1 MIATLLVALQVAV
14 ASPTVLIVRHGDRE
28 AVVPLVATNLGPA
41 LRPELLAPVLDASV
55 TALASG
61 RHAVTVAGVRIE
73 LIEQVPFAI
82 IGASVLP
89 IAASPYLHDGAL
101 HVPLQVIAEL
111 LPRYVSGL
119 IYDPSRSELRKF
131 VPRVADQ
138 PLSGTRPPAADA
150 PSRTRTA
157 AGVAV
162 PAVPPGGRP
171 GSPARA
177 TRKSR
182 LVIVDAGHGGPDG
195 GMHGPIGARRQVHEK
210 DIALAVARRLREALE
225 KSGVRVAMT
234 RSTDTLIALS
244 DRGSIANQLRGDLF
258 ISIHVNAANMRW
270 RSPQQAR
277 GFETYFL
284 AEAKTEDARRVE
296 QMENA
301 AVRFETNSEAKSG
314 DPLSFI
320 INDMAQNEH
329 LRESSDL
336 AETVQ
341 RHLARMHPGPNRGV
355 KQAGFRVLVTAYMPA
370 ILVEIGFGTNAEEA
384 AYLEN
389 PVRQGEI
396 AEAVAAATL
405 EYFEHF
411 DRRIGT
417 ASR

>member
-1 MIATLLVALQVAV
+1 MIATLVCALQVAA
-14 ASPTVLIVRHGDRE
+14 ASPTMLIVRHGDRE

-41 LRPELLAPVLDASV
+41 LRPELLAPVLDVSVAS
-55 TALASG
+55 LASG
-61 RHAVTVAGVRIE
+61 RHAVSVAGVRIE

-119 IYDPSRSELRKF
+119 IYDPARSELRRF
-131 VPRVADQ
+131 APRVSD
-138 PLSGTRPPAADA
+138 PLLTRTPRDDPA
-150 PSRTRTA
+150 SRTRTA
-157 AGVAV
+157 AGVVA
-162 PAVPPGGRP
+162 PAVPSAARP
-171 GSPARA
+171 GSAAAPAA
-177 TRKSR
+177 RKSR

-195 GMHGPIGARRQVHEK
+195 GMHGPLAARRQIHEK
-210 DIALAVARRLREALE
+210 DITLAVARRLRDALE
-225 KSGVRVAMT
+225 TRGVRVAMT

-244 DRGSIANQLRGDLF
+244 DRGKMANQLRGDLF
-258 ISIHVNAANMRW
+258 ISIHVNAANMAW
-270 RSPQQAR
+270 RSPQRAR

-301 AVRFETNSEAKSG
+301 AVRFETGSDAKSG

-370 ILVEIGFGTNAEEA
+370 ILVEIGFGTNPEEA
-384 AYLEN
+384 AFLEN
-389 PVRQGEI
+389 PVRQREI
-396 AEAVAAATL
+396 ADAVAAATL